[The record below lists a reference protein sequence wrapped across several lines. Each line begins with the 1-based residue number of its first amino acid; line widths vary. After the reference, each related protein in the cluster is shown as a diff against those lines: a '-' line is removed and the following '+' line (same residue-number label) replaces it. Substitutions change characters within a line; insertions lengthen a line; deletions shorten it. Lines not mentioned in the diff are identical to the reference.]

1 MEGATMTSTMS
12 SSATQGGPQF
22 GPDLPV
28 TMQEEKELRRVFD
41 FLCDFSKR
49 SKIQLEM
56 KELQSYLT
64 LARQKVQNQINSGM
78 QVNLDRVDENERAS
92 QERLNQLGREI
103 YDMENNPD
111 KKITFAD
118 VHDMLKRLGHKPVKS
133 EVEEMIWEVDEDL
146 DMALNWSEF
155 KLMFTRNIRDKTGL
169 EPLRMY
175 LLTQFLIYDHNDNGL
190 VSVDETM
197 NMLYTR
203 YGRAQM
209 EVKLKELFGEDLKET
224 GKEGGEI
231 TFPRFMKAVEKTQM
245 TMFWRTTKG
254 RIVASKMIT
263 KPKA

>member
-1 MEGATMTSTMS
+1 MTSTMS
-12 SSATQGGPQF
+12 SSVQF

-28 TMQEEKELRRVFD
+28 TSQEEKELRRVFD
-41 FLCDFSKR
+41 YLCDFSKR
-49 SKIQLEM
+49 TKIQLEM
-56 KELQSYLT
+56 KELNNYLFM
-64 LARQKVQNQINSGM
+64 ARQKVQNQIASGLV
-78 QVNLDRVDENERAS
+78 VNVDRVDENERAS
-92 QERLNQLGREI
+92 QERLNQLSREI
-103 YDMENNPD
+103 HDMENNPD
-111 KKITFAD
+111 KKITCAD
-118 VHDMLKRLGHKPVKS
+118 VHDMLKRLGHKPIKS

-209 EVKLKELFGEDLKET
+209 EVKLKELFGEDLRET

-245 TMFWRTTKG
+245 SMFWKTTKG
-254 RIVASKMIT
+254 RIVASKLVGG
-263 KPKA
+263 KPK